1 MRGRVVGR
9 LQHQEARDVEAAA
22 ARPEAAVST
31 EEEQEL
37 GEGHVEAQVR
47 IEENGLNVDEQFFE
61 CKGDHHEPGSFNE
74 AAAKGINLF
83 LPVIPSR
90 PLQLLLVRRDYPA
103 GGSRRL
109 VGATLL
115 RAAGQGKAGSLG
127 RGDWRDQSRVSC
139 QPGQQAAAH
148 GRC

>member
-9 LQHQEARDVEAAA
+9 LRHQEARDVEAAA
-22 ARPEAAVST
+22 VRPEAAVST

-74 AAAKGINLF
+74 AAAKGISLF

-90 PLQLLLVRRDYPA
+90 RPTA
-103 GGSRRL
+103 F
-109 VGATLL
+109 A
-115 RAAGQGKAGSLG
+115 
-127 RGDWRDQSRVSC
+127 C
-139 QPGQQAAAH
+139 QA
-148 GRC
+148 